1 MENYT
6 AERYYI
12 RESNGGRYCY
22 LNAADNLIVVNDISE
37 AYTFTA
43 DEVKMHLTGKKK
55 KFYEAIPVPA
65 ETTETTETDAVE
77 EIAPASVKAAND
89 ASLLKNG
96 WNGIIAQ
103 LSYLT
108 RHAGDYE
115 SELQEQLKSV
125 QEEICDIQ
133 HFLELRAETPEDTQS
148 AAEMLQACLHR
159 RREIKDA
166 MIVLDVLRTGLLNQ
180 DLDNRITSCQ
190 TQIDALD
197 YRQYRP
203 RQLPQLFAERSLA
216 S

>member
-6 AERYYI
+6 AEHYYI
-12 RESNGGRYCY
+12 RESNGGRYCC

-37 AYTFTA
+37 AGTFTT
-43 DEVKMHLTGKKK
+43 DEVKIHLTGKKK
-55 KFYEAIPVPA
+55 RFYEAIPVPSETA
-65 ETTETTETDAVE
+65 ETSAVE
-77 EIAPASVKAAND
+77 DIAPASVKAAND

-115 SELQEQLKSV
+115 SDLQEQLKGV

-133 HFLELRAETPEDTQS
+133 HFLELRAETPEDAQS
-148 AAEMLQACLHR
+148 AAEMLQSCLRR

-166 MIVLDVLRTGLLNQ
+166 MIVLNVLRTGLLNQ

-190 TQIDALD
+190 AQIDALD

-203 RQLPQLFAERSLA
+203 RQLPQLFAEHSLA

>member
-1 MENYT
+1 MENYP

-22 LNAADNLIVVNDISE
+22 LNAADNLIVVNAISE
-37 AYTFTA
+37 ADTFTA

-55 KFYEAIPVPA
+55 RFYEAIPVPA
-65 ETTETTETDAVE
+65 ETTEADAVE

-115 SELQEQLKSV
+115 SKLQEQLKGV

-133 HFLELRAETPEDTQS
+133 HFLELRAETPEDAQS
-148 AAEMLQACLHR
+148 AAEMLQGCLHR

-190 TQIDALD
+190 AQIDALD
-197 YRQYRP
+197 HRQYRP

>member
-12 RESNGGRYCY
+12 RESNGGQYCY

-37 AYTFTA
+37 ADTFTA
-43 DEVKMHLTGKKK
+43 DEVKIHISGKKK
-55 KFYEAIPVPA
+55 RFYEAIPVPSEA
-65 ETTETTETDAVE
+65 AKTSTVE
-77 EIAPASVKAAND
+77 ETRPASVKAAND
-89 ASLLKNG
+89 ASLLKKG

-103 LSYLT
+103 LSHLT
-108 RHAGDYE
+108 RHADDYE
-115 SELQEQLKSV
+115 SELQEQLKGV

-133 HFLELRAETPEDTQS
+133 HFLELRAETPEDAQS
-148 AAEMLQACLHR
+148 AAEMLQGCLRR

-180 DLDNRITSCQ
+180 DLYNRITSCQ
-190 TQIDALD
+190 AQIDALD

-203 RQLPQLFAERSLA
+203 RQLPQLFTERSLA

>member
-22 LNAADNLIVVNDISE
+22 LNAADNLIVVNDIS
-37 AYTFTA
+37 AADTFTA

-55 KFYEAIPVPA
+55 RFYEAIPVPA
-65 ETTETTETDAVE
+65 ETTEADAVE

-103 LSYLT
+103 LSYLI

-115 SELQEQLKSV
+115 SELQEQLKGV
-125 QEEICDIQ
+125 Q
-133 HFLELRAETPEDTQS
+133 
-148 AAEMLQACLHR
+148 
-159 RREIKDA
+159 
-166 MIVLDVLRTGLLNQ
+166 
-180 DLDNRITSCQ
+180 
-190 TQIDALD
+190 
-197 YRQYRP
+197 
-203 RQLPQLFAERSLA
+203 
-216 S
+216 